1 MPVNGS
7 RFLSRWA
14 RISESDY
21 PSQMPTVICVD
32 LLNLAC
38 CAIEAAR
45 GFELWRSQVSESD
58 SLMVVTPGELG
69 ADDGSA
75 SAPDLS
81 ILVVAGTV
89 SKAQGDLVIQR
100 YEALPE
106 PRAVVAFGVCTI
118 SGGPYWDSYSVLPG
132 IEALVEVDAMVPG
145 CPPLPEDVAAVLDK
159 VIAAKLGLATG
170 ADGLATASQSA
181 KAEAHA

>member
-1 MPVNGS
+1 MTPV
-7 RFLSRWA
+7 
-14 RISESDY
+14 
-21 PSQMPTVICVD
+21 VCVE

-45 GFELWRSQVSESD
+45 GYADWCSKVTNEGSIS
-58 SLMVVTPGELG
+58 VVRPGELG
-69 ADDGSA
+69 LSA
-75 SAPDLS
+75 ERDSGQLVSPALS

-89 SKAQGDLVIQR
+89 THDQAPLVQQH

-132 IEALVEVDAMVPG
+132 IEGIVPVDVMVPG
-145 CPPLPEDVAAVLDK
+145 CPPLPSDVGAALDQL
-159 VIAAKLGLATG
+159 VASELAA
-170 ADGLATASQSA
+170 
-181 KAEAHA
+181 AHV